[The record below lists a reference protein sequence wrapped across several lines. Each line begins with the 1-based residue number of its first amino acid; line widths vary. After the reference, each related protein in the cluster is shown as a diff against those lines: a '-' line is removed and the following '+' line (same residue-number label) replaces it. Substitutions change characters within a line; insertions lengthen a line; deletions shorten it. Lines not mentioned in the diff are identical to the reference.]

1 MNISGIRPVS
11 GYYDYNEIKRTEQ
24 LAAPETP
31 EVVTTDVKEAET
43 KVAAPQERSAE
54 VEAQQTFGAYDYAS
68 QYNPDATYSL
78 KGAESDIRSLDMEKA
93 ISDMRKDEVIH
104 QYQYFVG
111 QDLGANV
118 SQASAIRGA
127 EDFVL

>member
-11 GYYDYNEIKRTEQ
+11 GYHDYNEIKRTEQ
-24 LAAPETP
+24 IPAIETP
-31 EVVTTDVKEAET
+31 EVVTSRVKAEELE
-43 KVAAPQERSAE
+43 VSAPKERSTE

-78 KGAESDIRSLDMEKA
+78 KGAESDIHSLDGEKA

-111 QDLGANV
+111 QDLGANMV
-118 SQASAIRGA
+118 QPASVRGA

>member
-11 GYYDYNEIKRTEQ
+11 GYYDYNEIKRTDQISTLQTPEISTSDAGRQ
-24 LAAPETP
+24 ETEITAPEG
-31 EVVTTDVKEAET
+31 
-43 KVAAPQERSAE
+43 RSAE
-54 VEAQQTFGAYDYAS
+54 VESRQTFGAYDYAS

-78 KGAESDIRSLDMEKA
+78 KGAESDIRSLDVEKA

-118 SQASAIRGA
+118 AQTSTLRGA

>member
-11 GYYDYNEIKRTEQ
+11 GYYDYNEIKRTQ
-24 LAAPETP
+24 QISTPETP
-31 EVVTTDVKEAET
+31 EVVTSDVKEGENQAT
-43 KVAAPQERSAE
+43 VPLERNAE

-78 KGAESDIRSLDMEKA
+78 KGAESDIRSLDVEKA

-118 SQASAIRGA
+118 SQASSIRGA

>member
-1 MNISGIRPVS
+1 MNISGIRPAG

-24 LAAPETP
+24 ISANETP
-31 EVVTTDVKEAET
+31 KAVTADVKAQEPEANT
-43 KVAAPQERSAE
+43 LKGRSAE

-78 KGAESDIRSLDMEKA
+78 KGAESDIHSLDVEKA

-111 QDLGANV
+111 QDLGANIAQPTSV
-118 SQASAIRGA
+118 RGA